1 MEKKFIQIMKGFIQ
15 VMLVIW
21 FIAVTVFV
29 LVPSY
34 KVLSVVGVTGA
45 DLPKMPEPPVPPPAA
60 ELKAIGLGAPA
71 KSPKQQ
77 PAKLPGSLAT
87 DPAASAA
94 GARDARVDVYTQ
106 QVTAYTQQ
114 VAAYKSQ
121 IESGKTRQIT
131 AYRTVVTDTLVSL
144 LSTALTAFLG
154 YVFVKAGA
162 ELVNKYVAMKRG
174 ETVQSLKI
182 F

>member
-1 MEKKFIQIMKGFIQ
+1 MKTFIQ
-15 VMLVIW
+15 VLLIFW
-21 FIAVTVFV
+21 FFAVTLFV
-29 LVPSY
+29 LVPSFT
-34 KVLSVVGVTGA
+34 VLSVVGVSGA
-45 DLPKMPEPPVPPPAA
+45 EDLPKMPEPPVPPPSA
-60 ELKAIGLGAPA
+60 ELKQAVSAAPA
-71 KSPKQQ
+71 KTPERPTKI
-77 PAKLPGSLAT
+77 PGSAT
-87 DPAASAA
+87 PDTAVVEV
-94 GARDARVDVYTQ
+94 RDARVDVYTQ

-144 LSTALTAFLG
+144 LSTALTAFLS

-162 ELVNKYVAMKRG
+162 ELVNKHLAAKRG
-174 ETVQSLKI
+174 EKAESLEM